1 MDKTQKTWLGILS
14 FLPLLLSFI
23 IAFLVIKNFVGLFG
37 LALADAP
44 AEVAGSY
51 ILKDYTV
58 IILFAVFTNFLNLVQ
73 MIIFIILAVNQE
85 HQMATGCSIDASVV
99 FIQSLEQKYKVDLL
113 DKMNVTFKVGEHV
126 AHKTLIDFKKM
137 AKDKAVTGDT
147 IVFNNLVNN
156 IAEFNESWE
165 TPAADSWHSRFF

>member
-1 MDKTQKTWLGILS
+1 MYTPFDT
-14 FLPLLLSFI
+14 LPEESKIWIYQSNRKFSDDEMTEIETDLKVFVENWAAHGTSLTASYLL
-23 IAFLVIKNFVGLFG
+23 KYNR
-37 LALADAP
+37 
-44 AEVAGSY
+44 
-51 ILKDYTV
+51 
-58 IILFAVFTNFLNLVQ
+58 
-73 MIIFIILAVNQE
+73 FIILAVNQE
-85 HQMATGCSIDASVV
+85 EQMATGCSIDASVV

-126 AHKTLIDFKKM
+126 AHKTLLDFKKM
-137 AKDKAVTGDT
+137 AKDKAVTGET